1 MLYLI
6 DRRTTARTKS
16 ALNRERFLRR
26 YKEQIRRAVQSMVA
40 KRSIADMANSGGEV
54 SIPARD
60 ISEPSFRHGSGGNRE
75 IVSPGNREFAKGDK
89 IRRPEGGGG
98 GGGGA
103 GAGNGDAVDEFTFSL
118 SRDEFLNIFFE
129 DLELPRLARTVLG
142 KVDRTKPERAGY
154 TTEGA
159 PCNLSVVRTLQS
171 ALGRRIALSGA
182 IGAHMEEL
190 RGEADDE
197 EADEARK
204 AEVEA
209 ELEALGRRQA
219 RVPFLDP
226 IDLRYR
232 NRVLKPAPVARA
244 VMFCLMDVSASM
256 DENKKDLAKRFFT
269 LLYLFLT
276 QKYEQVELVFIRHT
290 EHAEEVKEDVFFNDP
305 GTGGTVVLSALELMH
320 KIATERY
327 SSSSWNIYAA
337 QASDGDAFGADGG
350 GSARFLEESILPLT
364 RYFAYVEVPDGAD
377 ARTSALWTAYDAITH
392 DGRFAMRRVSRRE
405 EIYPVFRELFR
416 KEA

>member
-6 DRRTTARTKS
+6 DRRVNGRGKS

-26 YKEQIRRAVQSMVA
+26 YKEHIRGAVQRMVA
-40 KRSIADMANSGGEV
+40 KRSIKDMASSGDV

-60 ISEPSFRHGSGGNRE
+60 IAEPTFRHGAGGDRE
-75 IVSPGNREFAKGDK
+75 IVAPGNREFAKGDK
-89 IRRPEGGGG
+89 LRRPEGGGAG
-98 GGGGA
+98 GSGA
-103 GAGNGDAVDEFTFSL
+103 GAGGGDSVDEFTFSL
-118 SRDEFLNIFFE
+118 SREEFLNIFFE

-142 KVDRTKPERAGY
+142 KVERTKLERAGY

-159 PCNLSVVRTLQS
+159 PCNLSVIRTLQS
-171 ALGRRIALSGA
+171 ALGRRVALSGA
-182 IGAHMEEL
+182 IGSRMEEL
-190 RGEADDE
+190 SAEADGD
-197 EADEARK
+197 EADPERR
-204 AEVEA
+204 AELEA
-209 ELEALGRRQA
+209 ELETLGARQA
-219 RVPFLDP
+219 RVPFLDSL
-226 IDLRYR
+226 DLRYR
-232 NRVLKPAPVARA
+232 NRVLKPVPVARA

-276 QKYEQVELVFIRHT
+276 QKYQQVELVFVRHT
-290 EHAEEVKEDVFFNDP
+290 EHAEEVDEAVFFNNP
-305 GTGGTVVLSALELMH
+305 GSGGTVVLSALELMH

-327 SSSSWNIYAA
+327 PASTWNIYAA

-364 RYFAYVEVPDGAD
+364 RYFAYVEVPDSTE
-377 ARTSALWTAYDAITH
+377 ARTSALWTAYDAIAH
-392 DGRFAMRRVSRRE
+392 DGRFAMRRATRRE

>member
-6 DRRTTARTKS
+6 DRRVNARGKS
-16 ALNRERFLRR
+16 AINRERFLRR
-26 YKEQIRRAVQSMVA
+26 YKEHIRGAVQRMVA
-40 KRSIADMANSGGEV
+40 RRSIKDMASGGEV
-54 SIPARD
+54 SIPVRD
-60 ISEPSFRHGSGGNRE
+60 IREPSFRHGAGGDRE

-89 IRRPEGGGG
+89 LRRPDGGAGGGG
-98 GGGGA
+98 GTGAGGG
-103 GAGNGDAVDEFTFSL
+103 DSVDEFTFSL
-118 SRDEFLNIFFE
+118 SREEFLNIFFE

-142 KVDRTKPERAGY
+142 KVERTKLERAGY

-159 PCNLSVVRTLQS
+159 PCNLSVIRTLQS
-171 ALGRRIALSGA
+171 ALGRRVALSGA
-182 IGAHMEEL
+182 IGSRMEEL
-190 RGEADDE
+190 RAEADDDA
-197 EADEARK
+197 ADSERR

-209 ELEALGRRQA
+209 ELEALGARQA
-219 RVPFLDP
+219 RVPFLETL
-226 IDLRYR
+226 DLRYR
-232 NRVLKPAPVARA
+232 NRVLRPMPVARA

-276 QKYEQVELVFIRHT
+276 QKYEHVDLVFVRHT
-290 EHAEEVKEDVFFNDP
+290 EHAEEVDEDTFFNDP
-305 GTGGTVVLSALELMH
+305 GSGGTVVLSALELMH
-320 KIATERY
+320 KIVNERY
-327 SSSSWNIYAA
+327 SASSWNIYAA

-364 RYFAYVEVPDGAD
+364 RYFAYVEVPDSAE
-377 ARTSALWTAYDAITH
+377 ARTSALWTAYDAISH
-392 DGRFAMRRVSRRE
+392 DGRFAMRRVTRRE